1 MVFCAQALLL
11 FVNAQRRDQALAG
24 MTNRIVGKPRWG
36 VEQLRVATDREGQNG
51 VVTELRFTSNVDQ
64 EDLLVFVQSQT
75 GPLSPQPGSIFM
87 LHDCPHDEGAG
98 QPCAL
103 AQTVTW

>member
-36 VEQLRVATDREGQNG
+36 VEQLRVATDREGPDG
-51 VVTELRFTSNVDQ
+51 VVTELRFTSSVDQ

-75 GPLSPQPGSIFM
+75 GPLSPQPGSMFTI
-87 LHDCPHDEGAG
+87 HDCSHDQPDG
-98 QPCAL
+98 QPCAP